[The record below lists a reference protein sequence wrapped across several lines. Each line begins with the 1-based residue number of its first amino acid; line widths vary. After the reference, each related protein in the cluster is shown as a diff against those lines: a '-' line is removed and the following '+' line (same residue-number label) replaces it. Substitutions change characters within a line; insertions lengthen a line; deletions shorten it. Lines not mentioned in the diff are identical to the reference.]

1 MSNQIILSRME
12 HLTLETKAIIFA
24 VGFVAVIIIG
34 LIMDA
39 LADKKNGPRYVNYTA
54 EYSCMTP
61 TLMFLWCVGA
71 GLILC
76 LI

>member
-12 HLTLETKAIIFA
+12 HLSFETKAIIFA
-24 VGFVAVIIIG
+24 VGFVGVIIIG

-61 TLMFLWCVGA
+61 TLMFLWCLGA
-71 GLILC
+71 GIILC

>member
-1 MSNQIILSRME
+1 ME
-12 HLTLETKAIIFA
+12 HLSFETKAIIFA
-24 VGFVAVIIIG
+24 VGFVGVIIIG

-61 TLMFLWCVGA
+61 TLMFLWCLGA
-71 GLILC
+71 GIILC

>member
-1 MSNQIILSRME
+1 ME
-12 HLTLETKAIIFA
+12 HLSFETKAIIFA
-24 VGFVAVIIIG
+24 VGFVGVIIIG